1 MLGMLRFAQQGGS
14 HNLTTTLE
22 ESTLNFIAGSNLA
35 SVIGLLAIIAGGLFS
50 TKWVTTYISDHSH
63 APEAVKLF
71 CIDTHVAGRVLR

>member
-50 TKWVTTYISDHSH
+50 TK
-63 APEAVKLF
+63 
-71 CIDTHVAGRVLR
+71 